1 VDCESWEDRP
11 ERAGQKPG
19 SRDKSTSYIHDTPA
33 EPNHL
38 GGRAGREG
46 APAMSQVN
54 KSLTVL
60 VVALFGIW
68 GCAQGP
74 SGSSKDADKIKALE
88 AKCSRLEEDYRTVA
102 VARDQSRKQA
112 AEAEKERAQVE
123 EQRAA
128 LQKEVDQLKLVV
140 KERDRLR
147 QELEVRTGQRDML
160 QARCDKLR
168 NGLKS
173 LMGEDDAMTGQAP
186 PATSTTALNSG
197 GGR

>member
-1 VDCESWEDRP
+1 
-11 ERAGQKPG
+11 
-19 SRDKSTSYIHDTPA
+19 
-33 EPNHL
+33 
-38 GGRAGREG
+38 
-46 APAMSQVN
+46 MSQGS

-60 VVALFGIW
+60 AVAFFGIW

-112 AEAEKERAQVE
+112 AEADKERAQVE

-147 QELEVRTGQRDML
+147 QELDVRTGQRDLL

-168 NGLKS
+168 SGLKS
-173 LMGEDDAMTGQAP
+173 LMGEDDAMTGQATP
-186 PATSTTALNSG
+186 TTTTITASNSG